1 MRSFIS
7 SIFTQS
13 EQKVLLFIFAFFIFG
28 SLLNLAGY
36 EGKKEIEQAQA
47 DSLSQV
53 LAIEAV
59 LKIDIREAELRELI
73 ALPGIGEKRASD
85 IIEYREKHGFQNVN
99 ELINIRGIGEKTYLR
114 IYPSLVVF
122 GDSLLEN
129 SKAKSSAQKP
139 KQSKKS
145 EAKSLDNTLVN
156 INTGSL
162 EELSRL
168 NGIGETKAQ
177 AIIDYRETHGA
188 FKSREELINVPG
200 IGLKTLEKNL
210 DKILL

>member
-1 MRSFIS
+1 MKSFIS

-13 EQKVLLFIFAFFIFG
+13 EQKVLLFIFTFFIFG

-53 LAIEAV
+53 LALEAE
-59 LKIDIREAELRELI
+59 LKIDIREADLRELI

-99 ELINIRGIGEKTYLR
+99 ELIKIRGIGEKTYLR

-145 EAKSLDNTLVN
+145 EAKSLDTTPVN

-177 AIIDYRETHGA
+177 AIIDYREKNGA
-188 FKSREELINVPG
+188 FKSKEELINVPG
-200 IGLKTLEKNL
+200 IGAKTLEKNL
-210 DKILL
+210 DRIQL

>member
-1 MRSFIS
+1 MKSFIN

-99 ELINIRGIGEKTYLR
+99 ELINIRGIGEKTYLK

-122 GDSLLEN
+122 GDSLLVD
-129 SKAKSSAQKP
+129 SKAKSSEQKP
-139 KQSKKS
+139 KQSEKK
-145 EAKSLDNTLVN
+145 EAKSQDTSPVN
-156 INTGSL
+156 INNGSI

-168 NGIGETKAQ
+168 SGIGEAKAQ
-177 AIIDYRETHGA
+177 AIIDYRETHGT
-188 FKSREELINVPG
+188 FKSKEELINVPG
-200 IGLKTLEKNL
+200 IGAKTLEKNL
-210 DKILL
+210 DRIQL

>member
-129 SKAKSSAQKP
+129 NKAKSSAQKP

>member
-129 SKAKSSAQKP
+129 NKAKSSAQKP

-168 NGIGETKAQ
+168 SGIGETKAQ

-210 DKILL
+210 DKIQL

>member
-99 ELINIRGIGEKTYLR
+99 ELIKIRGIGEKTYLR

-122 GDSLLEN
+122 GDSLLDN
-129 SKAKSSAQKP
+129 SKTKSSAQKP

-145 EAKSLDNTLVN
+145 EAKSLDNTPVN

-168 NGIGETKAQ
+168 SGIGETKAQ

-188 FKSREELINVPG
+188 FKSKEELINVPG

-210 DKILL
+210 DKIQL